1 MSTLTLLVAVLAV
14 AVIGGYIFRLV
25 GQKFTNNRPYFRDMP
40 FLVAFGYVFG
50 ALLIVLCAR
59 LYLQPTTLESGVPN
73 AVTIFFR
80 WTVHLIAAL
89 ALAAFLFRLA
99 GRNIG
104 SDGSKRLFR
113 QMPMTASFGVL
124 TILLYCIVAII
135 PDVFAPYGEAEVFA
149 KSYVYPFGNE
159 EANGDPAHMLG
170 TDEIGRDILSRLIFA
185 TQNTM
190 FIALAATILA
200 FVIGGVA
207 GLAAA
212 IFGGWVDSVISRTV
226 DVLMAI
232 PALIFQLLLLSIAS
246 FWANSYGIPM
256 VFFMIVIIAVI
267 DSTRVFRLARSVGLG
282 IVAMDYIEA
291 AKLRGEKLGY
301 LITREIL
308 PNAMPPFLVEF
319 GLRFCFVFLT
329 IASLSFLGMG
339 IQPPSADWGTM
350 VRKLADFI
358 KFAQFLPNAA
368 LLPLFPALAIAILV
382 LAVNFVVDWI
392 LDKSSGLKG

>member
-1 MSTLTLLVAVLAV
+1 
-14 AVIGGYIFRLV
+14 
-25 GQKFTNNRPYFRDMP
+25 
-40 FLVAFGYVFG
+40 
-50 ALLIVLCAR
+50 
-59 LYLQPTTLESGVPN
+59 
-73 AVTIFFR
+73 
-80 WTVHLIAAL
+80 
-89 ALAAFLFRLA
+89 
-99 GRNIG
+99 
-104 SDGSKRLFR
+104 
-113 QMPMTASFGVL
+113 
-124 TILLYCIVAII
+124 
-135 PDVFAPYGEAEVFA
+135 
-149 KSYVYPFGNE
+149 
-159 EANGDPAHMLG
+159 
-170 TDEIGRDILSRLIFA
+170 
-185 TQNTM
+185 
-190 FIALAATILA
+190 
-200 FVIGGVA
+200 
-207 GLAAA
+207 
-212 IFGGWVDSVISRTV
+212 V

-256 VFFMIVIIAVI
+256 AIFMIGIIALV

-291 AKLRGEKLGY
+291 AKLRGEKMSY

-350 VRKLADFI
+350 VRKLAEFI

-368 LLPLFPALAIAILV
+368 LLPLFPALSIAILV